1 MKNQYQYHMVIMV
14 LVVYVAVLL
23 NTSFRGFPV
32 PTLKTLSNGVWGT
45 QVEEFLEEQ
54 IGFHDSLF
62 RLKSQID
69 LIVGE
74 KVIRDVYITDEMLLE
89 KLDSQDAAAIP
100 QSAAMLNRFYEK
112 YHIPTYFILVPSAS
126 EIYEDLLPLNAVKEN
141 QRKLIS
147 DTYAA
152 VSTGI
157 RCVDA
162 FNILSSLK
170 EEYIYYRNDT
180 HWTSY
185 GAYAVY
191 QSAIHKMGFTAVP
204 YNRYVVSHVR
214 TDFRGDLYKS
224 TLYAETHPDVL
235 DRYTYENGA
244 RVVSVTAQYAD
255 GTTEDRGTKL
265 YDETSLDS
273 ENMYRFYL
281 GTPCAMLNIK
291 TNLEN
296 DKRLLIYKDD
306 FADCMI
312 PFFMQHYSEICV
324 IDLTESL
331 QVTEYLADP
340 AEFTQ
345 ILFLSS
351 MESWEMLWMHTKQ
364 TSVD

>member
-1 MKNQYQYHMVIMV
+1 MKNKYHYHMVIMIV
-14 LVVYVAVLL
+14 LVYVAVIF
-23 NTSFRGFPV
+23 NTGFRGFPK

-45 QVEEFLEEQ
+45 QVEAFLEEK

-62 RLKSQID
+62 RLRSQID
-69 LIVGE
+69 LVFGE
-74 KVIRDVYITDEMLLE
+74 KSIRDVYITDEMLLE
-89 KLDSQDAAAIP
+89 KLDSQDAATIP
-100 QSAAMLNRFYEK
+100 QSAALLNRFYEK

-141 QRKLIS
+141 QRQLIS
-147 DTYAA
+147 ETYAA

-157 RCVDA
+157 RYVDA
-162 FNILSSLK
+162 CNILSSLK

-214 TDFRGDLYKS
+214 TDFRGDLYES
-224 TLYAETHPDVL
+224 TLYSEIKPDIL

-244 RVVSVTAQYAD
+244 KIVSVTAHYAD
-255 GTTEDRGTKL
+255 GSTEDRGTAL
-265 YDETSLDS
+265 YDESALESGD
-273 ENMYRFYL
+273 MYRFYL
-281 GTPCAMLNIK
+281 GKPSPMLEIR
-291 TNLEN
+291 TDLEN

-312 PFFMQHYSEICV
+312 PFLIQHYSEICV
-324 IDLTESL
+324 VDLTESL
-331 QVTEYLADP
+331 EVTHRLADP
-340 AEFTQ
+340 AKFTQ

-351 MESWEMLWMHTKQ
+351 MESWETLWLHAKETE
-364 TSVD
+364 